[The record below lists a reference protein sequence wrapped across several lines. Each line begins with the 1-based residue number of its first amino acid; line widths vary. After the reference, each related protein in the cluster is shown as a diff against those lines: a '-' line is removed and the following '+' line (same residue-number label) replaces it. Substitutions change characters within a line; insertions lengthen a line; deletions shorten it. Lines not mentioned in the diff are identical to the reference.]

1 MKRESTGRAASA
13 RHGANIRDRER
24 PMRQRWLQK
33 LVLLALFGALAATAQ
48 AETISRIRVML
59 HPYAA
64 APGQLPAAALARLQ
78 TLAGISLTLAGT
90 TRTGGL
96 ELDLAQ
102 PLDRPTV
109 AALVSRLRV
118 DRSVLWAEP
127 VSTDA
132 TSAAQ
137 SFAASA
143 ASAEPGDTLM
153 LRLAGDPAPDWA
165 SLLPRWSALV
175 GAPLSVDHQIGN
187 VWVLKLQD
195 KVAQGRLGAM
205 AALLQTDAA
214 VQYADPVR
222 RATAMLVPNDPK
234 YNQQWALSDPV
245 GGVNAP
251 PGWDLETGSAATVV
265 AVIDTGI
272 TQHPELAGR
281 VLPGYDFIS
290 DSVRANDGDG
300 RDNDASDPGDA
311 TSDGECGDG
320 VPGEPSSWHGTFVSG
335 IIAANANNGEGIAGL
350 NWNAKILPV
359 RVLGKCGGTFD
370 DITAGILWAAG
381 VAVAGAP
388 ANPNPARVINL
399 SLGGATPCPQALQDA
414 VNLAVA
420 QGAVI
425 TVAAGNQSSDAADSA
440 PANCSGVITVG
451 ANTRGG
457 DRASY
462 SNFGLRVDV
471 SAPGGDGD
479 GVDNLVLSLSNDGK
493 TGPGNPAYAIAAG
506 TSAAAPHVAGI
517 TSLMLAR
524 NVNLTA
530 GHVLDIISGTARLFA
545 VGATCGT
552 GPLCGSGLL
561 DGGLAIASTF
571 PASSVAPPGTVPVIE
586 YYRADKDHYFMTASA
601 DEAAF
606 VDTSLSGTYQRTGEL
621 FYAWVDPALAPPDAL
636 PVCRFYSPLPLID
649 SHFYTAFA
657 DECNFV
663 IAHWPSVWLL
673 ESRAAFYV
681 LPADAAGN
689 CRAGTLPVYR
699 FFDNRNDANHRHTID
714 LSVRRAM
721 LNRGWAPEGVGPN
734 AVAFCTP
741 I

>member
-1 MKRESTGRAASA
+1 
-13 RHGANIRDRER
+13 
-24 PMRQRWLQK
+24 
-33 LVLLALFGALAATAQ
+33 
-48 AETISRIRVML
+48 ML

-290 DSVRANDGDG
+290 DPASGQRRRRPRQRRVRPGG
-300 RDNDASDPGDA
+300 RDRRTVNAGTAS
-311 TSDGECGDG
+311 
-320 VPGEPSSWHGTFVSG
+320 
-335 IIAANANNGEGIAGL
+335 
-350 NWNAKILPV
+350 
-359 RVLGKCGGTFD
+359 
-370 DITAGILWAAG
+370 
-381 VAVAGAP
+381 
-388 ANPNPARVINL
+388 
-399 SLGGATPCPQALQDA
+399 
-414 VNLAVA
+414 
-420 QGAVI
+420 
-425 TVAAGNQSSDAADSA
+425 
-440 PANCSGVITVG
+440 
-451 ANTRGG
+451 
-457 DRASY
+457 RASRA
-462 SNFGLRVDV
+462 L
-471 SAPGGDGD
+471 
-479 GVDNLVLSLSNDGK
+479 
-493 TGPGNPAYAIAAG
+493 
-506 TSAAAPHVAGI
+506 
-517 TSLMLAR
+517 
-524 NVNLTA
+524 
-530 GHVLDIISGTARLFA
+530 GTARSSA
-545 VGATCGT
+545 ASSPPTPT
-552 GPLCGSGLL
+552 TAKASR
-561 DGGLAIASTF
+561 ASTGMRRSF
-571 PASSVAPPGTVPVIE
+571 PSACSANAAARSTTSP
-586 YYRADKDHYFMTASA
+586 RAF
-601 DEAAF
+601 
-606 VDTSLSGTYQRTGEL
+606 SGRPESP
-621 FYAWVDPALAPPDAL
+621 WPA
-636 PVCRFYSPLPLID
+636 
-649 SHFYTAFA
+649 
-657 DECNFV
+657 
-663 IAHWPSVWLL
+663 
-673 ESRAAFYV
+673 
-681 LPADAAGN
+681 
-689 CRAGTLPVYR
+689 
-699 FFDNRNDANHRHTID
+699 HRRIRI
-714 LSVRRAM
+714 RRA
-721 LNRGWAPEGVGPN
+721 LS
-734 AVAFCTP
+734 T
-741 I
+741 

>member
-1 MKRESTGRAASA
+1 MVR
-13 RHGANIRDRER
+13 
-24 PMRQRWLQK
+24 RWLQR
-33 LVLLALFGALAATAQ
+33 LVLLALLGALATAAQ

-64 APGQLPAAALARLQ
+64 APGVLPDAALARLE
-78 TLAGISLTLAGT
+78 TLAGISLSLAGT

-102 PLDRPTV
+102 PLDRAAV
-109 AALVSRLRV
+109 AALVARLRV

-132 TSAAQ
+132 LAKPLSAGTN
-137 SFAASA
+137 AAST
-143 ASAEPGDTLM
+143 ELGDKLM
-153 LRLAGDPAPDWA
+153 LRLAGDPSPDWTT
-165 SLLPRWSALV
+165 LLSRWTALV
-175 GAPLSVDHQIGN
+175 GAPLSVDHQVGN
-187 VWVLKLQD
+187 IWVLKLQD
-195 KVAQGRLGAM
+195 KVTQDRLAAM
-205 AALLQTDAA
+205 AALLQTDVT

-222 RATAMLVPNDPK
+222 RAKAKLVPNDSL
-234 YNQQWALSDPV
+234 YSQQWSLSDAV

-251 PGWDLETGSAATVV
+251 AGWDLQTGSVSTVV
-265 AVIDTGI
+265 AVVDTGI

-290 DSVRANDGDG
+290 DPVSANDGNG
-300 RDNDASDPGDA
+300 RDNDASDPGDGTA
-311 TSDGECGDG
+311 DGECGDG
-320 VPGEPSSWHGTFVSG
+320 APGEASSWHGTFVSG
-335 IIAANANNGEGIAGL
+335 IIAANSDNGAGIAGL

-359 RVLGKCGGTFD
+359 RVLGKCGGTFE
-370 DITAGILWAAG
+370 DIVAGVLWAAG

-388 ANPNPARVINL
+388 PNPNPARVINM
-399 SLGGATPCPQALQDA
+399 SLGGATPCAQALQDGI
-414 VNLAVA
+414 NLALA

-425 TVAAGNQSSDAADSA
+425 TVAAGNESDNAADSA

-451 ANTRGG
+451 ASTRTG

-462 SNFGLRVDV
+462 SNFGTRVDV
-471 SAPGGDGD
+471 SAPGGDGGD
-479 GVDNLVLSLSNDGK
+479 VNSLVLSLSNDGK
-493 TGPGNPAYAIAAG
+493 TAPGNPGYGIAAG

-517 TSLMLAR
+517 ASLMIAR
-524 NVNLTA
+524 NANLTP
-530 GHVLDIISGTARLFA
+530 GRVLDIIGGTARPFA
-545 VGATCGT
+545 GGATCGVS
-552 GPLCGSGLL
+552 PLCG
-561 DGGLAIASTF
+561 DGVVDAGLALASTF
-571 PASSVAPPGTVPVIE
+571 PGDSVAPPGTVPVIE

-601 DEAAF
+601 PEQGF
-606 VDTSLSGTYQRTGEL
+606 VDFYLAGTFQRTGEL
-621 FYAWVDPALAPPDAL
+621 FYAWVDPALAPSDAV

-649 SHFYTAFA
+649 SHFFTAFA

-663 IAHWPSVWLL
+663 ISHWPTVWLL

-681 LPADAAGN
+681 VPADSLGN

-699 FFDNRNDANHRHTID
+699 FFDNRNDANHRYTID

-721 LNRGWAPEGVGPN
+721 LNRGWAPEGIGPN